1 MNVALTVNIAPT
13 VISCTKPRST
23 HRLTNKHDTS
33 EITSNEL
40 HSVLEAKLN
49 FQSLIDNSRTIEDM
63 MRSPNAKNYLKCS
76 QKNNS
81 EYRNKSPKDFKIDQI
96 PEDTDVY
103 QEINIIKGKAKN
115 SNNLVVNKIFRKKK
129 NAVKYIL
136 NRRKESKN

>member
-1 MNVALTVNIAPT
+1 
-13 VISCTKPRST
+13 
-23 HRLTNKHDTS
+23 
-33 EITSNEL
+33 
-40 HSVLEAKLN
+40 
-49 FQSLIDNSRTIEDM
+49 

-115 SNNLVVNKIFRKKK
+115 SNNLVVSKIFRKKK

-136 NRRKESKN
+136 NRRKESKNWFKKEVIFKTSDTKPIELESKTKKKLANRLAVLCEDFK